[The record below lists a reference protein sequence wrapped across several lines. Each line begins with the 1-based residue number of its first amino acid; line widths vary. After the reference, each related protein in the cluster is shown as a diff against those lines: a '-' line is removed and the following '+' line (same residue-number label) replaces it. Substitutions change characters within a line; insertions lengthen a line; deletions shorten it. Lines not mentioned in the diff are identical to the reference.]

1 MLEIAIRAAQAAG
14 KVLVARYGGEHEI
27 MSKGLRDI
35 ATEADLLAQETVAQ
49 AILAECP
56 TARIVSEEDVA
67 SHAGGV
73 AGQDDDRPTWFVDP
87 LDGTTNFA
95 RGLPTFS
102 VSVAMARRGRVE
114 CGAVFDPL
122 VDQMFSAARG
132 KGARLN
138 GKRLHVS
145 DRSDLMDCLALLD
158 WPRDP
163 RPRYAIA
170 HFLADLASQ
179 VDAVRSR
186 GSAALSI
193 CSVAAGWADA
203 YFQFTLK
210 PWDVAAG
217 ALLVEEA
224 GGRVTDL
231 RGAPA
236 TLATPDWLVTNGAV
250 HTAMVALN
258 PWGYMPGEA

>member
-1 MLEIAIRAAQAAG
+1 MLEIAVRAALAAG
-14 KVLVARYGGEHEI
+14 EVLVARYGGVHEI
-27 MSKGLRDI
+27 TSKGLRDI
-35 ATEADLLAQETVAQ
+35 ATEADLLAQDAVSR

-56 TARIVSEEDVA
+56 AARIVSEEDVA
-67 SHAGGV
+67 SHEEGV
-73 AGQDDDRPTWFVDP
+73 AGQEDDRPTWFVDP

-114 CGAVFDPL
+114 CGAVYDPL
-122 VDQMFSAARG
+122 VNQMFSAARG
-132 KGARLN
+132 KGAYLN
-138 GKRLHVS
+138 DRRLHVS
-145 DRSDLMDCLALLD
+145 ERNNLMDCLVLLD
-158 WPRDP
+158 WPRAP
-163 RPRYAIA
+163 QPRYAIA

-186 GSAALSI
+186 GSAALGI
-193 CSVAAGWADA
+193 CSVAAGWADV
-203 YFQFTLK
+203 YLQFTLK

-231 RGAPA
+231 SGMPA
-236 TLATPDWLVTNGAV
+236 TLVTPDWLVTNGAV
-250 HTAMVALN
+250 HEAMVALG
-258 PWGYMPGEA
+258 PLGYLPDEA